1 MADTLGALVDK
12 LSIVNLKMWNA
23 QENLYLIRRMSLEQF
38 KEKYYNDEGIKELYF
53 SLNKAADLN
62 VQRNVLIDS
71 IDELVIEIPG
81 NNEKLNF
88 EIINSIGQIVF
99 KGSLFDKTVVQTK
112 NFASGSYLFKLD
124 KLPDGQTGRKTF
136 EFRKLPSASIIA
148 FA

>member
-71 IDELVIEIPG
+71 IDELVIEM
-81 NNEKLNF
+81 
-88 EIINSIGQIVF
+88 INSKVDLDNGKFIQR
-99 KGSLFDKTVVQTK
+99 KHKTY
-112 NFASGSYLFKLD
+112 S
-124 KLPDGQTGRKTF
+124 
-136 EFRKLPSASIIA
+136 E
-148 FA
+148 